1 VTNIIPTQPSPG
13 TTPAATTTT
22 SVDAPAA
29 DAQTVD
35 APSVDAPAVDAPAID
50 APAATPVSAA
60 PSQPADSTRF
70 AGMARPVGRW
80 VAAAAGALAI
90 FTLFLLVKGA
100 NPVEVYAD
108 AWTSTFTNSASVE
121 QIFIKA
127 APFLLGAL
135 AVAVP
140 ARAGLVNVGGEG
152 QIIIGAVAAGGVALA
167 LDATVG
173 GGVVMVLMALA
184 AIAAGA
190 AWAGLAVLLRL
201 TVGINE
207 TVSTVLMNYIAL
219 DVLLYLIY
227 ESWKDPHGTGQPTSR
242 ELADA
247 AKLPYIG
254 TTAVHIGFVVALV
267 AAGVVWVLL
276 RHTSW
281 GFRLKVVGGNP
292 EAARRA
298 GLPVAALLMSAMLL
312 GGALAGLAGMV
323 HYAGIEYKLRPGL
336 TANFGYIAFLA
347 SWLAGHNPLPVV
359 LAALLLAALAVSGD
373 SLQLDS
379 GLPAATVNILMGL
392 VLMAVLGWAAGKRRR
407 AS

>member
-1 VTNIIPTQPSPG
+1 V
-13 TTPAATTTT
+13 AR
-22 SVDAPAA
+22 
-29 DAQTVD
+29 
-35 APSVDAPAVDAPAID
+35 
-50 APAATPVSAA
+50 SA
-60 PSQPADSTRF
+60 
-70 AGMARPVGRW
+70 GRW
-80 VAAAAGALAI
+80 AAAIGGALAI

-100 NPVEVYAD
+100 NPIEVYTD
-108 AWTSTFTNSASVE
+108 AWTSTFLNSASIE

-140 ARAGLVNVGGEG
+140 ARAGLMNVGGEG
-152 QIIIGAVAAGGVALA
+152 QIIIGAVAAGGIALA
-167 LDATVG
+167 FDTTLG
-173 GGVVMVLMALA
+173 GGVVMVLMVLA
-184 AIAAGA
+184 AMAAGA
-190 AWAGLAVLLRL
+190 AWAGLAAVLRL

-207 TVSTVLMNYIAL
+207 TVSTLLMNYIAL

-227 ESWKDPHGTGQPTSR
+227 EPWKDPHGTGQPASP

-254 TTAVHIGFVVALV
+254 TTAVHVGFVFALI
-267 AAGVVWVLL
+267 ATAVVWVVL

-281 GFRLKVVGGNP
+281 GFQLKVVGGNP

-298 GLPVAALLMSAMLL
+298 GLPVAALLLSAMLL

-336 TANFGYIAFLA
+336 TTNFGYIAFLA
-347 SWLAGHNPLPVV
+347 SWLARHNPLSVV
-359 LAALLLAALAVSGD
+359 LSALLLASIAVAGD
-373 SLQLDS
+373 SLQLDA

-392 VLMAVLGWAAGKRRR
+392 VLMAVLGWTATKAGQKGQT
-407 AS
+407 S